1 LGLRGWL
8 TERIAR
14 FLTKPV
20 ATYALRSHND
30 FERLRRHI
38 RKGDVL
44 LVEGDQRVSSV
55 IKYLT
60 QSSWSHAALY
70 VGDELV
76 QRAGELREFALEN
89 FGDDARHVLV
99 EAPVDGVVASPI
111 SKYSNFNVRLCRP
124 HRLRTA
130 DLEEILDDAVASIG
144 WRYDLRNIVNLAVH
158 LLRVSILPRRYQRK
172 AFSLG
177 SDVGT
182 QVICTSLLGR
192 LFHKVNF
199 PVLPS
204 VTFPDTPRAKAA
216 SRWSLRGWR
225 RRGLSLYAGIFHR
238 RHPTLLTPRDFDL
251 SPYFEIVKFNVTEDR
266 DFDYQRI
273 AWADEVQAGQDSD

>member
-1 LGLRGWL
+1 
-8 TERIAR
+8 
-14 FLTKPV
+14 
-20 ATYALRSHND
+20 
-30 FERLRRHI
+30 
-38 RKGDVL
+38 VL
-44 LVEGDQRVSSV
+44 LVEGDQRVSEV

-76 QRAGELREFALEN
+76 QRSGDLREYALQS
-89 FGDDARHVLV
+89 FGDDARHLLL
-99 EAPVDGVVASPI
+99 EALIDGVVASPI

-124 HRLRTA
+124 HRLRA
-130 DLEEILDDAVASIG
+130 EDLAEILDDAVASIG
-144 WRYDLRNIVNLAVH
+144 WRYDLSNIVHLAFH
-158 LLRVSILPRRYQRK
+158 LLRLSILPHRHQYQ
-172 AFSLG
+172 AISL
-177 SDVGT
+177 SDDIGT

-204 VTFPDTPRAKAA
+204 VTFPDTPPAKTL
-216 SRWSLRGWR
+216 SRWWPLGWR
-225 RRGLSLYAGIFHR
+225 RRRSSLYAGLFHR

-251 SPYFEIVKFNVTEDR
+251 SPYFEIVKFNVIEDR

-273 AWADEVQAGQDSD
+273 EWVD